1 MDPIINMVSKKSID
15 CNQVAVIDVISSN
28 IFSHCF
34 VIEEPMTKLSLE
46 EMLQTM
52 YNNDFNETS
61 TTKLNSGVI
70 KDVEEV
76 SSEDSNSFRQLK
88 KRQRRLVN
96 TVLCLFLF

>member
-1 MDPIINMVSKKSID
+1 MVGKKSID

-28 IFSHCF
+28 ISSHCF
-34 VIEEPMTKLSLE
+34 VIEEPMNKLSLE

-96 TVLCLFLF
+96 IVLCLFLF

>member
-1 MDPIINMVSKKSID
+1 MDPIINMVGKKSID

-28 IFSHCF
+28 ISSHCF
-34 VIEEPMTKLSLE
+34 VIEEPMNKLSLE

-96 TVLCLFLF
+96 IVLCLFLF

>member
-1 MDPIINMVSKKSID
+1 MVGKKSID

-96 TVLCLFLF
+96 IVLCLFLF

>member
-1 MDPIINMVSKKSID
+1 MVSKKSID
-15 CNQVAVIDVISSN
+15 CNHIVIDVMSSN
-28 IFSHCF
+28 ISSHHF
-34 VIEEPMTKLSLE
+34 VIEEPMKELSLE
-46 EMLQTM
+46 EMFQTM
-52 YNNDFNETS
+52 HNNDFNDTS
-61 TTKLNSGVI
+61 TTKLNNGVI

>member
-1 MDPIINMVSKKSID
+1 MVGKKSTD

-28 IFSHCF
+28 ISSHRF
-34 VIEEPMTKLSLE
+34 VIEEPMNKLSLE

-88 KRQRRLVN
+88 KRQQRLVN
-96 TVLCLFLF
+96 TVLCLFLFWMRT